1 MLSSRAAVLAALALS
16 LAARS
21 AESVALRKTTLHLQN
36 ATEGNATAGN
46 SPYMPTM
53 QYEGYEE
60 DWQTEWKRHEQF
72 KGEKIESYPHWK
84 DTVTKAWMDNSY
96 NRYDPRDY
104 VDSQSDG
111 KKSPAPY

>member
-1 MLSSRAAVLAALALS
+1 MARAGAVIAAVLLGLS
-16 LAARS
+16 DA
-21 AESVALRKTTLHLQN
+21 VVMRKTTLRAQN
-36 ATEGNATAGN
+36 ATGEGNATA
-46 SPYMPTM
+46 PAFTPTM

-111 KKSPAPY
+111 KKSKAPY

>member
-1 MLSSRAAVLAALALS
+1 MVRAGSVLAAAVLGFAAGGVDAVVMLRRAAV
-16 LAARS
+16 
-21 AESVALRKTTLHLQN
+21 QN
-36 ATEGNATAGN
+36 ATGNATDAA
-46 SPYMPTM
+46 PAFAPTM

-104 VDSQSDG
+104 IDSQSDG
-111 KKSPAPY
+111 KKSKAPY

>member
-1 MLSSRAAVLAALALS
+1 MMRSGAVIAAVLLGCSDA
-16 LAARS
+16 
-21 AESVALRKTTLHLQN
+21 VVMRKTTLQAQN
-36 ATEGNATAGN
+36 ATENATA
-46 SPYMPTM
+46 PAFAPTM

-96 NRYDPRDY
+96 NRYDPKDY
-104 VDSQSDG
+104 IDSQSDG
-111 KKSPAPY
+111 KKSKAPY